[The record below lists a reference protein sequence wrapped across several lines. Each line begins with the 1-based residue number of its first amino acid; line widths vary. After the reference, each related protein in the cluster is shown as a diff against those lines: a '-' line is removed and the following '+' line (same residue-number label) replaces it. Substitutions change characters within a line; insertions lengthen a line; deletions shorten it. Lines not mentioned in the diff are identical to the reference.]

1 MKDKLS
7 EHFDAVI
14 EDHLQKM
21 DDYEPGTDETRKTAD
36 ELKVLM
42 EAKAACYSPR
52 KNWKDYVMP
61 IIGTVVPIM
70 TIPIYEEGR
79 NHIEGVR
86 IRPEALTD

>member
-7 EHFDAVI
+7 EHFDLVI

-21 DDYEPGTDETRKTAD
+21 DDHEPGTDESRKTAD

-42 EAKAACYSPR
+42 EAKANCYSQR

-61 IIGTVVPIM
+61 IIGTVVPIL
-70 TIPIYEEGR
+70 TILAYEEKDAITSKAFGF
-79 NHIEGVR
+79 V
-86 IRPEALTD
+86 PKK

>member
-1 MKDKLS
+1 MKDTLS

-14 EDHLQKM
+14 EDHLSKL

-42 EAKAACYSPR
+42 EAKSKCYSPR

-61 IIGTVVPIM
+61 IIGTV
-70 TIPIYEEGR
+70 IPILTILVYEEKDAITTKAFGFIPK
-79 NHIEGVR
+79 N
-86 IRPEALTD
+86 